1 MEFLRVYGRVIGL
14 LRAERRLAIVLALAN
29 IAVAGLQFY
38 ATTGGGIYRERLGTT
53 HQETNVAANTGGG
66 VKISLLGPVKVR
78 IDYRVFRL
86 SGAPIHRTP
95 QRVYVGL
102 NLGF

>member
-1 MEFLRVYGRVIGL
+1 MGN
-14 LRAERRLAIVLALAN
+14 VLVQTPIPL
-29 IAVAGLQFY
+29 AGLQFY
-38 ATTGGGIYRERLGTT
+38 ATTGAGIYRERLGTT
-53 HQETNVAANTGGG
+53 HRETNVAANTGGG

-78 IDYRVFRL
+78 VDYRVFRL